1 MKVRADVCYNV
12 NYTLA
17 GRILLVGIKGL
28 NSFVKLEPKHAD
40 AAIEFIDRYKE
51 TEIEPEKLNEVETR
65 LFQNLNKI
73 GYLDNE
79 VKPREAFN
87 EFKRVGKLFFSI
99 RPKKDGE
106 LWAGGLTVK
115 IALFVLS
122 IVAMLSFI
130 GVHAAYIPSQ
140 IDYVHMKVWEIIF
153 TIGVFPA
160 AVLAIHE
167 AGHCFVARCV
177 GVKIDNISLGWFF
190 IYPLVLVQ
198 YYGLNLEKQSKKIM
212 VMAGGVYFNLI
223 MAFGG
228 ILLKVLFPEQV
239 SGAVIDI
246 WISANI
252 STIITNLG
260 LFGMTDGYFIAT
272 TLIGI
277 MDIRLKGY
285 KCLNMLLNRRK
296 ESMGKDYKA
305 CGAILMVLFF
315 TSLGSVFVNLN
326 YWLTLFALPKYV
338 FYVIFTGAVLIL
350 VSRFFTRV
358 KRVFA

>member
-1 MKVRADVCYNV
+1 MKVRADVCYNI

-17 GRILLVGIKGL
+17 GKILLVGIKGL
-28 NSFVKLEPKHAD
+28 NSFVKLEPKHAN
-40 AAIEFIDRYKE
+40 AAMEFIDRYKE
-51 TEIEPEKLNEVETR
+51 QDIEPEQLNDVETK
-65 LFQNLNKI
+65 LFHNLNRI

-99 RPKKDGE
+99 KPKKE
-106 LWAGGLTVK
+106 KEALAGCQALK
-115 IALFVLS
+115 IALFVIS

-130 GVHAAYIPSQ
+130 GLNDTYIPSQ
-140 IDYVHMKVWEIIF
+140 IDYVHMKLWEIIF

-160 AVLAIHE
+160 AVLAVHE

-177 GVKIDNISLGWFF
+177 GVKVDNISLGWFF

-223 MAFGG
+223 MAFLGMF
-228 ILLKVLFPEQV
+228 LKVLFPQQV

-260 LFGMTDGYFIAT
+260 LFGMTDGYFIAS

-285 KCLNMLLNRRK
+285 KYLNMLLNRKK
-296 ESMGKDYKA
+296 EKLGKDYKT
-305 CGAILMVLFF
+305 CGGILMVLFLS
-315 TSLGSVFVNLN
+315 SLSSVFVNLN
-326 YWLTLFALPKYV
+326 YWLTLFGLPKYL
-338 FYVIFTGAVLIL
+338 FYIIFSGLVLSL
-350 VSRFFTRV
+350 VGRFFTRV

>member
-17 GRILLVGIKGL
+17 GKILLVGIKGL

-51 TEIEPEKLNEVETR
+51 KDIEPDKLNSVESKLYR
-65 LFQNLNKI
+65 NLDKV

-79 VKPREAFN
+79 VKPKEAFN

-99 RPKKDGE
+99 RPKGDAE
-106 LWAGGLTVK
+106 PLAGCMALK
-115 IALFVLS
+115 ITLFVTS
-122 IVAMLSFI
+122 IVAMLLFI
-130 GVHAAYIPSQ
+130 GMNAAYIPSQ
-140 IDYVHMKVWEIIF
+140 IDYVHMKLWEIIF
-153 TIGVFPA
+153 TISVFPG
-160 AVLAIHE
+160 AVLAVHE
-167 AGHCFVARCV
+167 IGHCFVARCV
-177 GVKIDNISLGWFF
+177 GVKIDSVSLGWFF

-223 MAFGG
+223 MAFLG
-228 ILLKVLFPEQV
+228 ILLKVLFPAQI

-260 LFGMTDGYFIAT
+260 LFGMTDGYFIAS

-285 KCLNMLLNRRK
+285 KYLNMVLNRKK
-296 ESMGKDYKA
+296 ENMGKDYKT
-305 CGAILMVLFF
+305 CGLILMVLFV
-315 TSLGSVFVNLN
+315 TSLMSVFTNLN
-326 YWLTLFALPKYV
+326 YWLTLFALPKYI
-338 FYVIFTGAVLIL
+338 FYVLFAGAVVVL
-350 VSRFFTRV
+350 VSRFFVRV
-358 KRVFA
+358 KRVFG

>member
-17 GRILLVGIKGL
+17 GKILLVGIKGL

-51 TEIEPEKLNEVETR
+51 TLSPVETK
-65 LFQNLNKI
+65 LFHNLNKI

-106 LWAGGLTVK
+106 LLAGKLMLK

-130 GVHAAYIPSQ
+130 GVYASYIPTQ
-140 IDYVHMKVWEIIF
+140 IDYIHMELWEIIF
-153 TIGVFPA
+153 TISVFPG

-223 MAFGG
+223 MAFFG
-228 ILLKVLFPEQV
+228 ILLKVLFPQV

-260 LFGMTDGYFIAT
+260 LFGMTDGYFIAS

-285 KCLNMLLNRRK
+285 KYLNMLLNRKK
-296 ESMGKDYKA
+296 EKAGKDYQA
-305 CGAILMVLFF
+305 CGAILLVLFV

-326 YWLTLFALPKYV
+326 YWLTLFSLPKYV
-338 FYVIFTGAVLIL
+338 FYVLFTGVVLAL
-350 VSRFFTRV
+350 VGRFFTRV